1 MSEKRKN
8 KRRHLL
14 YYARIF
20 NVQTRERLGNLVDT
34 TPEGVMLVS
43 EKTHPTDK
51 PFRLSIEL
59 SDNIGD
65 IKPFLELSAK
75 SIWCRPDVDPH
86 FHTNSLELLDLTLH
100 DREIIRR
107 IIDTYGFRDN

>member
-1 MSEKRKN
+1 MNEKRKL

-20 NVQTRERLGNLVDT
+20 NVQTRELMGNLVDI

-43 EKTHPTDK
+43 EKTQPTDK
-51 PFRLSIEL
+51 PFQLSIEL
-59 SDNIGD
+59 SAD
-65 IKPFLELSAK
+65 IADKPFLELSTK

-86 FHTNSLELLDLTLH
+86 FYTTGFELLYLTPR
-100 DREIIRR
+100 DRDIIQR

>member
-1 MSEKRKN
+1 MSEKRKL

-20 NVQTRERLGNLVDT
+20 NAQTRELMGNLVDI
-34 TPEGVMLVS
+34 TPEGVMLAS
-43 EKTHPTDK
+43 EKTHPTDE

-59 SDNIGD
+59 SEGITD
-65 IKPFLELSAK
+65 KSFLELTAK
-75 SIWCRPDVDPH
+75 SIWCRPDIDPH
-86 FHTNSLELLDLTLH
+86 FHTTGFELLDLTPQ
-100 DREIIRR
+100 DREIIQR

>member
-20 NVQTRERLGNLVDT
+20 NVQTRERTGNLVDT

-43 EKTHPTDK
+43 EKTHPTNK
-51 PFRLSIEL
+51 PFWLSIEL
-59 SDNIGD
+59 SNDFAD
-65 IKPFLELSAK
+65 KPFLELSAK
-75 SIWCRPDVDPH
+75 ILGAGWMLTHISTLTVLNCSI
-86 FHTNSLELLDLTLH
+86 
-100 DREIIRR
+100 
-107 IIDTYGFRDN
+107 